1 MSFSGIFAAGLSGV
15 TAYSQSLEAI
25 SSNIANSQTDG
36 FKRSVTSFSDLIPR
50 DAAELSESVG
60 AGSVG
65 QGVTANSSVVTD
77 EQGAIS
83 RTGTSTNIAISG
95 QGFFVVSET
104 AAANDSDALFT
115 RAGDFTADSDGNLVN
130 SGGFFLQGVATG
142 TNGEAAVGAN
152 LNGLET
158 ININRLSANA
168 GDLGDLVEIDITA
181 DGVVRGLYAGG
192 ESQNLFQVALATFR
206 NPQGLTR
213 GGATTFLNNTNSGE
227 AQLRGPGEEGAGQVE
242 SSAIEISTV
251 DIGQEFSTLIQTQRA
266 YSTNARL
273 ISVADELLSTLVST
287 AQ

>member
-15 TAYSQSLEAI
+15 AAYSQSLESI

-50 DAAELSESVG
+50 DSAALSEAVG
-60 AGSVG
+60 TGSVG
-65 QGVTANSSVVTD
+65 QGVSASSSVAAD
-77 EQGAIS
+77 EQGSIS
-83 RTGTSTNIAISG
+83 RTGTPTNIAISG

-104 AAANDSDALFT
+104 VSSNDSTALFT
-115 RAGDFTADSDGNLVN
+115 RAGDFSADADGNLLN
-130 SGGFFLQGVATG
+130 SGGFYLQGIAAG
-142 TNGEAAVGAN
+142 TNGDAAVGTN

-158 ININRLSANA
+158 ININRLPTNQS
-168 GDLGDLVEIDITA
+168 DLGELVEIDITA
-181 DGVVRGLYAGG
+181 DGNVRGLYSNGQS
-192 ESQNLFQVALATFR
+192 ENLFRVALASFR
-206 NPQGLTR
+206 NPQGLER
-213 GGATTFLNNTNSGE
+213 GGETTFLNNTNSGE
-227 AQLRGPGEEGAGQVE
+227 PRLTAPGDEGTGSIE

-251 DIGQEFSTLIQTQRA
+251 DISQEFSTLIQTQRA